1 MAYALEEYGL
11 VITGFSLLGKLAISA
26 SFSIV
31 YVYCVELFPTVTR
44 TIGLGSGSM
53 CARIGSFASPFV
65 AYLVN
70 PFLVPKKYF
79 RNLQYI
85 RSIHYNIIRE
95 CAQC

>member
-1 MAYALEEYGL
+1 MTPKSHTALEMLLIEEYGL

-65 AYLVN
+65 AFLVN
-70 PFLVPKKYF
+70 PCLVQKIFP
-79 RNLQYI
+79 
-85 RSIHYNIIRE
+85 
-95 CAQC
+95 